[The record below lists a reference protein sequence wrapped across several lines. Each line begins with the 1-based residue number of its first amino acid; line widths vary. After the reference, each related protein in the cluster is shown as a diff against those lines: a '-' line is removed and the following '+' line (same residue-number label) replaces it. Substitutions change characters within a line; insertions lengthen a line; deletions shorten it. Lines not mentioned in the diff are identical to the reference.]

1 MLHVPPY
8 WFHHVESTTPSGTPQ
23 FIVFSFLRV
32 QATGISCSRDRCPR
46 TASVSL
52 ASWSEF
58 SAHQPMHELF
68 TVHYETLTWR
78 HYHGKDQI
86 IAVKLY
92 IGAARRCPFLSM
104 RFSSEL
110 TAHAR
115 RDAREAGVG
124 LTSAALRGG
133 GSAQQVART
142 DAKPRP
148 CTPQRH
154 DVCVCILCVLCVD
167 KSYRSTGIGD
177 DQL

>member
-1 MLHVPPY
+1 
-8 WFHHVESTTPSGTPQ
+8 
-23 FIVFSFLRV
+23 
-32 QATGISCSRDRCPR
+32 
-46 TASVSL
+46 
-52 ASWSEF
+52 
-58 SAHQPMHELF
+58 MHELF